1 MQRLYEVPNK
11 TPMPKRTLILAALA
25 GFTVFVLW
33 IARAQPATPI
43 QESSSQADTLR
54 TVAVTFDD
62 VPGVVPGGLEPLT
75 RMTNKLL
82 GHITAHEVP
91 AIGFVNEVKLERPG
105 EEEARTA
112 LLQQWIDAGLELGNH
127 SYAHRSFHA
136 TPLDTYMADVLRGEV
151 VTRRLL
157 AERGMTPRYY
167 RHPYLR
173 TGQVM
178 ADKKAFER
186 FLAEH
191 GYTIAPVTIDNS
203 EWIYAAAYNQA
214 QGDSAAL
221 KRIGTAYV
229 RYMDEVFAFYEQFS
243 KDLLGYEVKHVLL
256 LHANAL
262 NGDYFGDIAAMMKR
276 RGYTFIPLDEALRD
290 DAYRLGDPYTG
301 PSGPSWLQRW
311 ALGRGEEWRDEPP
324 VDQFVRD
331 MTGF

>member
-1 MQRLYEVPNK
+1 MR
-11 TPMPKRTLILAALA
+11 KRTLMLAAGVGLA
-25 GFTVFVLW
+25 VFAFW
-33 IARAQPATPI
+33 IAWAQPAAPT
-43 QESSSQADTLR
+43 QEPFPKTDTLR

-62 VPGVVPGGLEPLT
+62 LPGVVPGGLEPLT
-75 RMTNKLL
+75 RMTNRLL
-82 GHITAHEVP
+82 GHIIAHDIP
-91 AIGFVNEVKLERPG
+91 AIGFVNEVKLEQPG
-105 EEEARTA
+105 EREARTA
-112 LLQQWIDAGLELGNH
+112 LLQQWVEAGLELGNH
-127 SYAHRSFHA
+127 SYAHRSFHD

-173 TGQVM
+173 TGQIM
-178 ADKKAFER
+178 EDKKAFER

-203 EWIYAAAYNQA
+203 EWIYAAAYNRA

-229 RYMDEVFAFYEQFS
+229 RYMDAVFAFYEQFS

-256 LHANAL
+256 LHANSL
-262 NGDYFGDIAAMMKR
+262 NGDYFGEIAAMMKR
-276 RGYTFIPLDEALRD
+276 RGYIFIPLEEALRD

-301 PSGPSWLQRW
+301 PSGLSWLQRW
-311 ALGRGEEWRDEPP
+311 AIGRGEARRNEPP

>member
-1 MQRLYEVPNK
+1 MQRLYEVPYK
-11 TPMPKRTLILAALA
+11 TPMPKRILILAAVVALA
-25 GFTVFVLW
+25 GIVFW
-33 IARAQPATPI
+33 IAQAQTAEPI
-43 QESSSQADTLR
+43 QASSPDTDTLR

-62 VPGVVPGGLEPLT
+62 LPGVVPGGLEPLT
-75 RMTNKLL
+75 RVTNQLL
-82 GHITAHEVP
+82 DHITANNIP

-105 EEEARTA
+105 EEAARTA
-112 LLQQWIDAGLELGNH
+112 LLKQWIDAGLELGNH
-127 SYAHRSFHA
+127 SYAHRSFHT

-157 AERGMTPRYY
+157 AERGMTPCYY

-178 ADKKAFER
+178 EDKKAFER

-191 GYTIAPVTIDNS
+191 GYTIAPVTIDND
-203 EWIYAAAYNQA
+203 EWIYAAAYNRA

-229 RYMDEVFAFYEQFS
+229 RYMDAVFAFYEQLS
-243 KDLLGYEVKHVLL
+243 KDLLGYEVRHILL
-256 LHANAL
+256 VHANSL
-262 NGDYFGDIAAMMKR
+262 NGDYFGEIAAMMKR
-276 RGYTFIPLDEALRD
+276 RGYTFVPLEEALRD
-290 DAYRLGDPYTG
+290 DAYRRGDSYTG
-301 PSGPSWLQRW
+301 PSGLSWLQRW
-311 ALGRGEEWRDEPP
+311 LVAEGEKRRKEPS